1 MNKTE
6 ITTRILTLEEV
17 EDIIKSRK
25 TLVHLFKL
33 SGLLKRL
40 LPAAGP
46 NVNAKIFEEFAERQ
60 KATDEIS

>member
-1 MNKTE
+1 MNTTE
-6 ITTRILTLEEV
+6 ITTRTFTLEEV

-25 TLVHLFKL
+25 NLVYLFKL

-46 NVNAKIFEEFAERQ
+46 NVNAKIFERSAERQ
-60 KATDEIS
+60 KATDENS